1 MFNTSAVGKEEPGQ
15 VPTLQDKR
23 NYPSFRVTKSLSFRI
38 FSLLSHHLD
47 FPSHEKFDLLSQTTH
62 KFDSFNKFDSLSQ
75 L

>member
-1 MFNTSAVGKEEPGQ
+1 MFNRSAVGKEEPGR

-23 NYPSFRVTKSLSFRI
+23 NYPSHRATKSLSFSM

-47 FPSHEKFDLLSQTTH
+47 FSSYEKSDLLSQTTH
-62 KFDSFNKFDSLSQ
+62 KFDSFNKFDSLSR